1 MIVTIDGPAGTG
13 KSTVAHLLA
22 KRLGLEFL
30 DTGAMYR
37 ALTLAHLDGGGDPR
51 DAAAVA
57 GTAARARLRFDFDRD
72 PPELLLDGVPVG
84 DRIRAKRVTAAVS
97 LVAAHPAVRASM
109 VAEQRAIAEE
119 HPRLVTEGRDQ
130 GSVVFPTA
138 DVKFYLD
145 ADASIRAA
153 RRARQLRAAG
163 VEADEPSILAAIL
176 ERDRLDSERATG
188 RLVCASD
195 AIRVDTGRL
204 EVGEVVDRLEEL
216 SRPRLGSLL
225 EVAAGDAE

>member
-37 ALTLAHLDGGGDPR
+37 AVTLAHLDAGGDPR
-51 DAAAVA
+51 DAESVAA
-57 GTAARARLRFDFDRD
+57 TAARARLRFDFDRD
-72 PPELLLDGVPVG
+72 PPALLLNGAPVG
-84 DRIRAKRVTAAVS
+84 ERIRSERVTAAVS
-97 LVAAHPAVRASM
+97 LVAAHPAVRDAL
-109 VAEQRAIAEE
+109 VAEQRAIAAE

-130 GSVVFPTA
+130 GSVAFPDA

-145 ADASIRAA
+145 ADPAIRAA
-153 RRARQLRAAG
+153 RRVRQLREAG
-163 VEADEPSILAAIL
+163 EAVDEATMLAAIV

-188 RLVCASD
+188 RLMRTPDS
-195 AIRVDTGRL
+195 IRVDTGRL
-204 EVGEVVDRLEEL
+204 ELDAVVDRLEEL
-216 SRPRLGSLL
+216 SRPRLGALL
-225 EVAAGDAE
+225 ELAAGESP

>member
-1 MIVTIDGPAGTG
+1 VIVTIDGPAGTG

-22 KRLGLEFL
+22 RRLGLEFL

-37 ALTLAHLDGGGDPR
+37 AITLAHLDRGGDPR
-51 DAAAVA
+51 DASAVA
-57 GTAARARLRFDFDRD
+57 KTAARARLRFDFDRD
-72 PPELLLDGVPVG
+72 PPELLLDGDPVG
-84 DRIRAKRVTAAVS
+84 ARIRAQRISDAVS
-97 LVAAHPAVRASM
+97 LVAAHPAVREAM

-130 GSVVFPTA
+130 GTVVFPEA

-145 ADASIRAA
+145 ADPAIRAA

-163 VEADEPSILAAIL
+163 NDADESAILAAII

-188 RLVCASD
+188 RLACAAD
-195 AIRVDTGRL
+195 AIRIDTGRL

-225 EVAAGDAE
+225 EVTAGDVE